1 MITKHFTNMLAMAA
15 ESANSIVGVLP
26 ARDVNGKVYYLCGQ
40 FTFPGSRTTTPTTTA
55 SAAGISIGTGNTAA
69 TAMDYNLESTLT
81 SGVNLT
87 LTNTTI
93 GVDTQDGLPY
103 PYVQYNITVTNT
115 GSEAVTIAEIG
126 YKQTFKGTTKPQGD
140 SASDCVCLIDRT
152 VLSSPMTIAAGD
164 AGVIEYVIKTK
175 PQAAKTVSGVD
186 IVSFTYGTDAQVG
199 AMIDAAH
206 NGTID
211 LQTDGGWQVGDMRTI
226 TVGAFTG
233 GVSFAEQTMTIAIS
247 SFEDYN
253 SCGCVM
259 QFDFVESL
267 TPGCGMNASNTNVG
281 GYGGSR
287 MYTTTLPAM
296 VSALPSWL
304 SSRLL
309 TFNVL
314 ASAGGQSAT
323 IETVG
328 NNKLALRSEIEIF
341 GTTSYSAAGEG
352 SQIEYYK
359 TSANRQKQSGYSGA
373 ANSWWERSP
382 NASNSYYFCTVNNTG
397 TANALS
403 ASSANG
409 VSPFG
414 CI

>member
-15 ESANSIVGVLP
+15 ESASSVVGVLP

-55 SAAGISIGTGNTAA
+55 SAAGISVGTGNTAA

-87 LTNTTI
+87 LTNTNI

-126 YKQTFKGTTKPQGD
+126 YKQTFKGTAKPLGTT
-140 SASDCVCLIDRT
+140 SSDVVCLIDRT

-175 PQAAKTVSGVD
+175 PQVARTVSGVD

-267 TPGCGMNASNTNVG
+267 TPGCEMNASNTNVG

-296 VSALPSWL
+296 VSALPNWL

-314 ASAGGQSAT
+314 ASAGRQSTT

-341 GTTSYSAAGEG
+341 GNTTNSTAGEG

-359 TSANRQKQSGYSGA
+359 ASANRAKQRGYSG
-373 ANSWWERSP
+373 SSDDWWERSP
-382 NASNSYYFCTVNNTG
+382 AASFSNSFCRVN
-397 TANALS
+397 
-403 ASSANG
+403 SSSTSIVGGAITSNG

>member
-1 MITKHFTNMLAMAA
+1 
-15 ESANSIVGVLP
+15 
-26 ARDVNGKVYYLCGQ
+26 
-40 FTFPGSRTTTPTTTA
+40 
-55 SAAGISIGTGNTAA
+55 
-69 TAMDYNLESTLT
+69 
-81 SGVNLT
+81 
-87 LTNTTI
+87 
-93 GVDTQDGLPY
+93 
-103 PYVQYNITVTNT
+103 
-115 GSEAVTIAEIG
+115 
-126 YKQTFKGTTKPQGD
+126 
-140 SASDCVCLIDRT
+140 
-152 VLSSPMTIAAGD
+152 
-164 AGVIEYVIKTK
+164 
-175 PQAAKTVSGVD
+175 
-186 IVSFTYGTDAQVG
+186 
-199 AMIDAAH
+199 MIDAAH

-259 QFDFVESL
+259 QFDFVEAL

-281 GYGGSR
+281 GYGGSQ

-359 TSANRQKQSGYSGA
+359 TSANRPKQNGYSGSNA
-373 ANSWWERSP
+373 TWWDRSP
-382 NASNSYYFCTVNNTG
+382 STSDSIRFCAVNNSG
-397 TANALS
+397 AALISNANNAF
-403 ASSANG
+403 G